1 MRERCEE
8 RDPRKRTERQVGVKR
23 EMRESDSGVEGR
35 SVRERDPEKET
46 LADQV
51 RETIQKVWK

>member
-1 MRERCEE
+1 M
-8 RDPRKRTERQVGVKR
+8 KR
-23 EMRESDSGVEGR
+23 EMRERDSGVEGR
-35 SVRERDPEKET
+35 SVRERNPEKET